1 MIIQISLTQM
11 LRIPNLEKR
20 ILSYVVEH
28 EDVLAVELDLL
39 AEDFV
44 VDHDQPVPLGD
55 LVQREWNI
63 SEFITNFLFNVLM
76 PPGL

>member
-1 MIIQISLTQM
+1 M

-28 EDVLAVELDLL
+28 EDVLAVQLDLL

-44 VDHDQPVPLGD
+44 VDHDQPVPLGY
-55 LVQREWNI
+55 LVQRQWNVSAVGGDNQI
-63 SEFITNFLFNVLM
+63 VSQGEKSVVK
-76 PPGL
+76 

>member
-1 MIIQISLTQM
+1 MIIKISLTQL
-11 LRIPNLEKR
+11 LRIPILEKR

-44 VDHDQPVPLGD
+44 VDHDQPVTLGY
-55 LVQREWNI
+55 LIQRD
-63 SEFITNFLFNVLM
+63 
-76 PPGL
+76 